1 MSVFSPEIS
10 KFSPEEAPKPS
21 RVCSVSGKA
30 FERGETV
37 YSFLCEESGE
47 IKRYDLCA
55 EAKRSFV
62 PPGVLLAQWKSKV
75 GVESEKSRQAKLAP
89 NDVLTS
95 LFLSLADKPEKAALR
110 YMLALLLTRRRVF
123 RFELEE
129 ENRLAS
135 SNASGKKEDAIYVY
149 SPREETGYVVPVV
162 AMNAEQTAEV
172 QAKLLELLDAPV
184 ATTQIEETKKET
196 SQEDATEGTP
206 TFGSFDSSEVADAAE
221 AAFKAL
227 EEELDA

>member
-1 MSVFSPEIS
+1 MSNFSPEIS

-30 FERGETV
+30 FEQGDVV

-55 EAKRSFV
+55 EAKRSFA
-62 PPGVLLAQWKSKV
+62 PPGVLLAQWKSKA
-75 GVESEKSRQAKLAP
+75 GVESEKARQAKLAP
-89 NDVLTS
+89 NDALTS
-95 LFLSLADKPEKAALR
+95 LFVSLANKPEQAALR

-123 RFELEE
+123 RFELDE
-129 ENRLAS
+129 ENRLATS
-135 SNASGKKEDAIYVY
+135 DASDRNEDAIYVY

-162 AMNAEQTAEV
+162 VMDAKQTVEV

-184 ATTQIEETKKET
+184 AQTPIEETTKE
-196 SQEDATEGTP
+196 ATQNKAREETT
-206 TFGSFDSSEVADAAE
+206 TFGAFSSSEVADAAE
-221 AAFKAL
+221 AALKAL
-227 EEELDA
+227 EQEFNE